1 MRKYG
6 HQPRLGVPQSD
17 IGGPHATTPLL
28 PFMSLN
34 SPALFSPLKLRDV
47 TFRNRIGVSP
57 MCQYSSEDGFANDW
71 HLVHLGSRAVGG
83 AAMVMTEAAA
93 VLPEGRIS
101 PQDLGIWKDSH
112 MEMLQ
117 RIFRFV
123 ESHGAVSAVQLAHAG
138 RKASTAVPW
147 KGGECVTEDEGGWK
161 PIYAP
166 SPIPFDP
173 QDIVPTELDLAGIQR
188 VVQAYA
194 AAAQRSL
201 DAGAKVVEVHAAH
214 GYLLHAFLSPL
225 TNLRTDG
232 YGGSF
237 ENRTRALLEVVTAV
251 REVWP
256 ERLPL
261 LVRISTTDWVP
272 GGWDGDQSVELAR
285 MLKPMGVDMIDC
297 SSGGAV
303 PDAKIPTGPGYQ
315 VPYAERIRQETG
327 MPTAAVGMITG
338 AQQAEEIISA
348 GKADMVFLARQF
360 LRDPYWPLHAAQEL
374 GYKLP
379 APVQYQRAF

>member
-1 MRKYG
+1 
-6 HQPRLGVPQSD
+6 
-17 IGGPHATTPLL
+17 
-28 PFMSLN
+28 MSLN
-34 SPALFSPLKLRDV
+34 SPQLFSPFKLRDV

-57 MCQYSSEDGFANDW
+57 MCQYSSEDGFANEW

-101 PQDLGIWKDSH
+101 PQDLGIWKDAH
-112 MEMLQ
+112 VEMLS

-123 ESHGAVSAVQLAHAG
+123 ESHGAVPAVQLAHAG

-147 KGGECVTEDEGGWK
+147 KGREGVPENEGGWR

-166 SPIPFDP
+166 SPVPFGP

-188 VVQAYA
+188 VVQAFA
-194 AAAQRSL
+194 AAAQRSR
-201 DAGAKVVEVHAAH
+201 DAGARVVEIHAAH
-214 GYLLHAFLSPL
+214 GYLLHEFLSPL

-237 ENRTRALLEVVTAV
+237 ENRMRALLEVVTAV

-261 LVRISTTDWVP
+261 LVRISATDWVS
-272 GGWDGDQSVELAR
+272 GGWDRDQSVELAR

-303 PDAKIPTGPGYQ
+303 PDAKIPTAPGYQ

-338 AQQAEEIISA
+338 AQQAEEIIST

-360 LRDPYWPLHAAQEL
+360 LRDPYWPLQAAREL
-374 GYKLP
+374 GHQLP